1 MNYANSS
8 RSKKNYA
15 TLNGRGYEEIA
26 FEHLEQLASPNL
38 DSDSKELVFDRVETL
53 YNTVVS
59 VRRDNIYAVA
69 K

>member
-38 DSDSKELVFDRVETL
+38 DSDSKESVFDRVETL
-53 YNTVVS
+53 
-59 VRRDNIYAVA
+59 
-69 K
+69 